1 MTREEFTKL
10 CDDYLNLNDCNIQIQ
25 KCPLNREIS
34 YHINGMGLVKY
45 TNRDASVSLRDVG
58 VYFPY
63 GFKYYKISGNVI
75 VNKKDGKSP
84 AWMWTDYIKL
94 GLMEDAEIRRRI
106 VKLSE
111 NIRTMMKK
119 IKKDQIKNAGAEYEI
134 V

>member
-1 MTREEFTKL
+1 MTREEFTEL
-10 CDDYLNLNDCNIQIQ
+10 CQMYLEPLSYNNIKTVIMKSNSEQSTAVYCGGTGVT
-25 KCPLNREIS
+25 K
-34 YHINGMGLVKY
+34 YDNGY
-45 TNRDASVSLRDVG
+45 ITNKKG

-63 GFKYYKISGNVI
+63 SFKYYKISGNVI

-111 NIRTMMKK
+111 DIRTMMKK
-119 IKKDQIKNAGAEYEI
+119 IKKDQIKKCGTEYEL